1 MEYESKSLRLEIS
14 KHKKLLAKNVLSII
28 SVILNEIELI
38 NKRIND
44 LTLMVLRLT

>member
-1 MEYESKSLRLEIS
+1 MEYENQELRIVIS
-14 KHKKLLAKNVLSII
+14 KHKKQLAKNILSI
-28 SVILNEIELI
+28 VEEILNQIEKI

>member
-1 MEYESKSLRLEIS
+1 MEHENQELRVEIS
-14 KHKKLLAKNVLSII
+14 KHKNQLAKNILAIVEE
-28 SVILNEIELI
+28 ILNQIEKI

>member
-1 MEYESKSLRLEIS
+1 MEHENQQLRVEIS
-14 KHKKLLAKNVLSII
+14 KHKKQLAKNVLSIVE
-28 SVILNEIELI
+28 VILNQIEII